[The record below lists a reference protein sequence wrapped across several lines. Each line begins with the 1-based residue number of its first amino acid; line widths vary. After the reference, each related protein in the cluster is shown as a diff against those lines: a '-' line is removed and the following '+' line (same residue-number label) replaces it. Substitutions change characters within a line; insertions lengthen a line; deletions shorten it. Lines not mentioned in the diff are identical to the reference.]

1 MTVSSTTR
9 GFQPGARLGRYIL
22 GDRIGTGGM
31 AEVYLARVISLAGFE
46 KLFAIKV
53 IHGHMVD
60 DAGHAKMLLKEA
72 RIAATLTHPNIV
84 QVLDVGVDGGEHYLA
99 MEYIHGADLRR
110 IMRRLGQHRPM
121 PLQYALPIIHDVAQA
136 LHYAHT
142 RRSET
147 GEELGIVHRDVSL
160 SNVLVSFSG
169 GVKLTDFGIAK
180 MSAHTS
186 TTAAGTLKGKF
197 GYMSPEQSVG
207 DMIDARSDVFALG
220 VVLYE
225 MTTGRRAF
233 PGENAFAIMN
243 KVMAGEYVLP
253 TQHLSGYPEALEKI
267 VVRAMAIEPE
277 DRYPT
282 ARAMADDLANFARD
296 HAFALDYAALGD
308 YVGNLFDW
316 PSLPDVEATPIPE
329 LESATDLHTISLEGS
344 LEPTSRRWAWGALAL
359 VAALGLG
366 AYGGAMLGGDT
377 KTAAAPGIDNPEP
390 KAVFDPTPAVV
401 AGDDSVDL
409 DDAEVV
415 VDDDADPQKDPD
427 AEVEVDD
434 GGAPSETVAVDATP
448 EPQRNKRK
456 KRKRKKKRRKKSSGT
471 PPPDLRPPSLQ
482 GDP

>member
-1 MTVSSTTR
+1 VGPHTASSTTR

-22 GDRIGTGGM
+22 GDRIGAGGM
-31 AEVYLARVISLAGFE
+31 AEVYLGHVSGLAGFE

-60 DAGHAKMLLKEA
+60 DPGHAKMLLKEA
-72 RIAATLTHPNIV
+72 RIAATLTHPNVV
-84 QVLDVGVDGGEHYLA
+84 QVLDVGVDHGEHYLA
-99 MEYIHGADLRR
+99 MEYVHGADLRR

-121 PLQYALPIIHDVAQA
+121 PLQFALPIIHDVAQA

-142 RRSET
+142 RRDDA
-147 GEELGIVHRDVSL
+147 GQELGIVHRDVSL

-207 DMIDARSDVFALG
+207 DIIDARSDVFALG

-225 MTTGRRAF
+225 LTTGRRTF

-282 ARAMADDLANFARD
+282 ARAMADDLAKFARD
-296 HAFALDYAALGD
+296 HAFSLDYAALGD
-308 YVGNLFDW
+308 YVGNLFEW
-316 PSLPDVEATPIPE
+316 PSLPDIEATPVPL
-329 LESATDLHTISLEGS
+329 LESSTDLGTIELEGS
-344 LEPTSRRWAWGALAL
+344 HEPRSRRWAWGALAL
-359 VAALGLG
+359 VGALALG
-366 AYGGAMLGGDT
+366 AYGGATLGKDSPQPDAVDRAEPT
-377 KTAAAPGIDNPEP
+377 AVAAPAAAMVAADEP
-390 KAVFDPTPAVV
+390 AGAAEEVEPADAVV
-401 AGDDSVDL
+401 VPES
-409 DDAEVV
+409 ET
-415 VDDDADPQKDPD
+415 PD
-427 AEVEVDD
+427 AEDALEGPKMVQV
-434 GGAPSETVAVDATP
+434 SATP
-448 EPQRNKRK
+448 KPKPKRK
-456 KRKRKKKRRKKSSGT
+456 KPRKKKRRKKASGS
-471 PPPDLRPPSLQ
+471 PPPDLRPPSLKK
-482 GDP
+482 DP

>member
-1 MTVSSTTR
+1 
-9 GFQPGARLGRYIL
+9 
-22 GDRIGTGGM
+22 M
-31 AEVYLARVISLAGFE
+31 AEVYLGHVSGLAGFE

-60 DAGHAKMLLKEA
+60 DPGHAKMLLKEA
-72 RIAATLTHPNIV
+72 RIAATLTHPNVV
-84 QVLDVGVDGGEHYLA
+84 QVLDVGVDNGEHYLA
-99 MEYIHGADLRR
+99 MEYVHGADLRR

-121 PLQYALPIIHDVAQA
+121 PLQFALPIIHDVAQA

-142 RRSET
+142 RKDDT
-147 GEELGIVHRDVSL
+147 GQDLGIVHRDVSL

-207 DMIDARSDVFALG
+207 DIIDARSDVFALG

-277 DRYPT
+277 DRFPT
-282 ARAMADDLANFARD
+282 ARVMADELAKFARD
-296 HAFALDYAALGD
+296 HAFSLDYAALGD
-308 YVGNLFDW
+308 YIGNLFEW
-316 PSLPDVEATPIPE
+316 PSLPDIEATPIPM
-329 LESATDLHTISLEGS
+329 LESSTNLDTVSLEGS
-344 LEPTSRRWAWGALAL
+344 YEPRSRRWVWGALAL

-366 AYGGAMLGGDT
+366 AYGGATLGKDT
-377 KTAAAPGIDNPEP
+377 PEPAGVDQPEP
-390 KAVFDPTPAVV
+390 KTVFVPTPAVV
-401 AGDDSVDL
+401 AIDEPVEAGDDVESPEAEADGAEPE
-409 DDAEVV
+409 DASDSPEVIPV
-415 VDDDADPQKDPD
+415 
-427 AEVEVDD
+427 
-434 GGAPSETVAVDATP
+434 SATP
-448 EPQRNKRK
+448 EPKSKK
-456 KRKRKKKRRKKSSGT
+456 KRPRKKRRKKPTTSS
-471 PPPDLRPPSLQ
+471 PPPDLRPPSLKK
-482 GDP
+482 DP